1 MSLDDVIPY
10 LSGCAPVWQSL
21 LAADEA
27 ALTAIARESAEAMA
41 TLAGLGRTALSLL
54 SSHERGLP
62 PIAEADTASLGSSPD
77 MPHPP
82 ALLP

>member
-27 ALTAIARESAEAMA
+27 ALSVMEVGDLMSGKGWH
-41 TLAGLGRTALSLL
+41 LNAL
-54 SSHERGLP
+54 
-62 PIAEADTASLGSSPD
+62 
-77 MPHPP
+77 MNPP
-82 ALLP
+82 AVHIACTVRAQQPPSVREIWR